1 MNKLEQARA
10 NKIQKH
16 TGAGRQTRADDIS
29 DDEDDEEDQVIFEPM
44 VVTRT
49 SAEVKV
55 MSKWLNAARKRLG
68 GVFPRPNART
78 EMEEYAAKM
87 REYKLRKAKADM
99 RARGFISDDEDE
111 DGNIKLK
118 IGHINAASKALAQ
131 LWLLR
136 AREVQKQTIIKQREN
151 MKINLRRISGAL
163 SEEFDWYFGQELRL
177 TGSSLRDEGDALE
190 EKRRQ
195 MVADAKTAA
204 RKLEDE
210 LSDFILEKEAQMQA
224 EIEQIEERMKEE
236 RVKLL
241 EKAELR
247 IQEITKDKT
256 KKAMMFEKETKLA
269 PPESRP
275 RMVKQQKVELKKLDK
290 LIEAERQKQASAIDS
305 AIEAGQ
311 EDLGAKQRKREDALQ
326 KKKDVVDRKTKQ
338 LYDTV
343 DDQMK
348 KSETAWLNRSA
359 GWTHKAERKIKQK
372 QEEDEKKKASTKGK
386 KTRRS

>member
-1 MNKLEQARA
+1 
-10 NKIQKH
+10 
-16 TGAGRQTRADDIS
+16 
-29 DDEDDEEDQVIFEPM
+29 
-44 VVTRT
+44 
-49 SAEVKV
+49 
-55 MSKWLNAARKRLG
+55 
-68 GVFPRPNART
+68 
-78 EMEEYAAKM
+78 
-87 REYKLRKAKADM
+87 
-99 RARGFISDDEDE
+99 
-111 DGNIKLK
+111 
-118 IGHINAASKALAQ
+118 
-131 LWLLR
+131 
-136 AREVQKQTIIKQREN
+136 